1 MPSTLPSPFLDSADR
16 LSDSQRR
23 ALAATAIAFRQA
35 AQSGQAAHPL
45 QGKNLGLVCEDEDSP
60 DATLFEQAARALGA
74 HVVRIRP
81 SVAGLCNDNALPQ
94 TARMLGRLYNAIE
107 CQGLPQ
113 EMVDRIRHHAGVP
126 VYDGLSRFSAS
137 KRAVATMVDG
147 DSDSADI
154 RSYVLQALLVGSVA

>member
-1 MPSTLPSPFLDSADR
+1 MPSTLPSQLLDSADR

-35 AQSGQAAHPL
+35 AQAGLAAHPL
-45 QGKNLGLVCEDEDSP
+45 QGKNLGLICEEEDSP
-60 DATLFEQAARALGA
+60 DASLFEHAARALGA

-81 SVAGLCNDNALPQ
+81 SVAGLGNDAALPQ

-126 VYDGLSRFSAS
+126 VYDGLSRISAG
-137 KRAVATMVDG
+137 KRAVATMVGGEG
-147 DSDSADI
+147 DSPDI
-154 RSYVLQALLVGSVA
+154 RGYVLQALLVGSVA